1 MRCEQNN
8 NLMRSLFDLS
18 LYSVLIS
25 MFMSHNSDFFFLLNT
40 EFTEKGGGGGLNCE
54 IKSHSYLI
62 IIIIII

>member
-8 NLMRSLFDLS
+8 ILMRSLFDLS

-25 MFMSHNSDFFFLLNT
+25 MFMSHNSDFFFFWILSLQ
-40 EFTEKGGGGGLNCE
+40 KGGGGGGLNCE

-62 IIIIII
+62 IIII